1 MQGSH
6 VWRGMTVVRGGAACG
21 ARSPCGLAD
30 GFVRFRVVSGLEM
43 RSGVHS
49 MRIFNPPITYEFKEI
64 IEGERGMH
72 RMNYRC
78 A

>member
-1 MQGSH
+1 MLSSH
-6 VWRGMTVVRGGAACG
+6 VCGVMHMVVVVVQRA
-21 ARSPCGLAD
+21 CGLAD
-30 GFVRFRVVSGLEM
+30 GFARFHFESGLEM

>member
-1 MQGSH
+1 MLSSH
-6 VWRGMTVVRGGAACG
+6 VCGVMHTVVVVVQCA
-21 ARSPCGLAD
+21 CGLAD
-30 GFVRFRVVSGLEM
+30 GFARFHFESGLEM

-64 IEGERGMH
+64 IEGEKGMH